1 MIFGMRAASACP
13 MRYPVCKQTKGGKR
27 KMSEISEV
35 FNQVFVVLNMISL
48 ILSRLSFV
56 GIFFCLLAT
65 FLTEKKGKP
74 DSGKSKFQN
83 GIPVCILLC
92 VIFSTTRLFML
103 VETMPSYIST
113 GRDIWRLCLCL
124 EIFSLLLTFVSVCR
138 LFSNKNTN
146 KNTDEDNEKWRE
158 LSIGVWGL
166 SMFLLSMLLIFR

>member
-1 MIFGMRAASACP
+1 MSTMSP
-13 MRYPVCKQTKGGKR
+13 YPFFVIKIGSFVEWHI
-27 KMSEISEV
+27 SEISEV

-74 DSGKSKFQN
+74 DSGKSKFRN

-166 SMFLLSMLLIFR
+166 SMFLLGMLLIFR

>member
-1 MIFGMRAASACP
+1 
-13 MRYPVCKQTKGGKR
+13 
-27 KMSEISEV
+27 MSEISEV

-74 DSGKSKFQN
+74 DSGKSKFRN

-138 LFSNKNTN
+138 LSNKNTN

-166 SMFLLSMLLIFR
+166 SMFLLGMLLIFR

>member
-1 MIFGMRAASACP
+1 
-13 MRYPVCKQTKGGKR
+13 
-27 KMSEISEV
+27 MSEISEV

-65 FLTEKKGKP
+65 FLIEKKGKP
-74 DSGKSKFQN
+74 DSGKSKFRN

-166 SMFLLSMLLIFR
+166 SMFLLGMLLIFR

>member
-1 MIFGMRAASACP
+1 
-13 MRYPVCKQTKGGKR
+13 
-27 KMSEISEV
+27 MSEISEV

-74 DSGKSKFQN
+74 DSGKSKFR
-83 GIPVCILLC
+83 ILLC

-166 SMFLLSMLLIFR
+166 SMFLLGMLLIFR